1 MENLVERCKGMAVDI
16 YNELGSGFDEPV
28 YQKAFEVC
36 LRLAGLKYE
45 NLKIV
50 PIYYQGF
57 NIGEGKLDILVHDGD
72 DKLVVEL
79 KAIGSVL
86 SPKEETQAKKY
97 MELLELDT
105 GLLINFPQAG
115 RKGGADTP
123 EMVVITGGVKNHG
136 N

>member
-86 SPKEETQAKKY
+86 SPKEETQLRKY
-97 MELLELDT
+97 MELENIED

-115 RKGGADTP
+115 RKGIPDEP
-123 EMVVITGGVKNHG
+123 EFITIP
-136 N
+136 

>member
-1 MENLVERCKGMAVDI
+1 MENLVERCKGMAIAI
-16 YNELGSGFDEPV
+16 YDELGSGFDESV
-28 YQKAFEVC
+28 YQKAFEVS

-50 PIYYQGF
+50 PIYYKGF
-57 NIGEGKLDILVHDGD
+57 NIGEGKLDILVYDGD
-72 DKLVVEL
+72 DRLVMEL
-79 KAIGSVL
+79 KAIGSSL
-86 SPKEETQAKKY
+86 SPKEECQVRKY

-123 EMVVITGGVKNHG
+123 EMVVVDKGG
-136 N
+136 